1 MSLNFVSLDTSV
13 LDAVRA
19 SLRGRKCI
27 LLVEDNPEFE
37 QRIYS
42 AVRSL
47 AVDGVVVSCRTGSQ
61 ALDFLDDPKQKVDLA
76 LVDLGLPD
84 VGGVEVISA
93 LRRRFL
99 EIPILVISVISAERS
114 VLAAIRAGAR
124 GYLLK
129 GDSDISLRT
138 AIEQVLLGNYPIS
151 PSLARTLFK
160 LAGAPGASGQTP
172 GIKLSPREIETL
184 QHIARGSTYEE
195 VAQLMGIAVSTVQSN
210 IRNLYRKL
218 DVHSQVQAVTRAR
231 DEGII

>member
-1 MSLNFVSLDTSV
+1 MTLNFLSLDTTD
-13 LDAVRA
+13 LDSCRH
-19 SLRGRKCI
+19 SLRGRRCI

-47 AVDGVVVSCRTGSQ
+47 AIDGVVVSCRTGSQ
-61 ALDFLDDPKQKVDLA
+61 ALDFLDDPRQKVDFA

-84 VGGVEVISA
+84 ISGVEVIA
-93 LRRRFL
+93 AVRRRFL
-99 EIPILVISVISAERS
+99 DTPILVISVISAERS

-129 GDSDISLRT
+129 GDSDLSIRT

-151 PSLARTLFK
+151 PALARTLFK
-160 LAGAPGASGQTP
+160 LAGAPGSAGNQP
-172 GIKLSPREIETL
+172 AIKLSSREIETL
-184 QHIARGSTYEE
+184 QHIARGNTYEE
-195 VAQLMGIAVSTVQSN
+195 VAQLMGVALSTVQSN

-231 DEGII
+231 DAGII